1 METTTVDF
9 EKSANNII
17 LALKNS
23 SAGMTELEQIR
34 YVYNHAIDD
43 AAIFVHELGEANPQH
58 AVAFRSLEAEM
69 HHWLTLR

>member
-69 HHWLTLR
+69 RHWLRLR